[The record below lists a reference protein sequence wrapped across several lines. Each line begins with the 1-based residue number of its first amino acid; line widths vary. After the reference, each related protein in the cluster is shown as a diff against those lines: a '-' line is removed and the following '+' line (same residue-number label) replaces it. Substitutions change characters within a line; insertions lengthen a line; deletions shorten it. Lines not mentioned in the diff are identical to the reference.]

1 MTEQFLED
9 YFKGLATA
17 LKAIGHTD
25 DAPAFYRMKDPM
37 DLDEFDNA
45 VKNMAKGV
53 CLLLEIGDGSLGSW
67 DAQSD
72 LPRIGLHILI
82 KTTEKFSDINA
93 ARDQAK
99 AILLKMVSRIRIDC
113 KGEFERE
120 DNADGP
126 LRTQRVVFDSNVKL
140 SNMTA
145 IDGNWYGKSAYFNW
159 SVPVDLVYN
168 PLDWN

>member
-9 YFKGLATA
+9 YFKNIATA
-17 LKAIGHTD
+17 LKAIGHTEET
-25 DAPAFYRMKDPM
+25 PAFYRMADAM

-45 VKNMAKGV
+45 VRNMTKSA
-53 CLLLEIGDGSLGSW
+53 CLLLELGEGSLGSW
-67 DAQSD
+67 DSQSD
-72 LPRIGLHILI
+72 LPRIGLHVLI
-82 KTTEKFSDINA
+82 KTTEKFSDINT

-99 AILLKMVSRIRIDC
+99 AILLKIMSRMRLDC
-113 KGEFERE
+113 KGKFERT

-126 LRTQRVVFDSNVKL
+126 LRVQFISFDSNVKL

-145 IDGNWYGKSAYFNW
+145 IDGNWYGKSLYFSF